1 MNRRQLE
8 QVIRAAAAT
17 ADVRDIVV
25 IGSQAVLGSY
35 PGAPASAENTGWADN
50 NGSRDAPTSG
60 PPGPAGEVSDCRVIM
75 YHQLTDR
82 FIVAADLQTTWRFFS
97 SAENLP
103 RITPPWLSFR
113 IDTPAPVH
121 IEADS
126 LLDYTIRWLGLPI
139 RWRTKIID
147 WSPPRQFIDLQV
159 KGPYALWHHQH
170 TFAQTDG
177 GTECSDRVI
186 YQLPVPGVRR
196 IVHAVAVKKQLL
208 GIFSFRREVI
218 ARELGWVRA
227 VQQDVLIAGL

>member
-1 MNRRQLE
+1 VYYE
-8 QVIRAAAAT
+8 
-17 ADVRDIVV
+17 
-25 IGSQAVLGSY
+25 
-35 PGAPASAENTGWADN
+35 
-50 NGSRDAPTSG
+50 
-60 PPGPAGEVSDCRVIM
+60 
-75 YHQLTDR
+75 LTDR
-82 FIVAADLQTTWRFFS
+82 FVVSTDLQTTWRFFS

-113 IDTPAPVH
+113 IDTPTPVT

-126 LLDYTIRWLGLPI
+126 LLDYTIRWMGLPI

-170 TFAQTDG
+170 RFNEVDD

-196 IVHAVAVKKQLL
+196 LVHTMTVRKQLV
-208 GIFSFRREVI
+208 GIFNYRREVI
-218 ARELGWVRA
+218 ARELGLVRA
-227 VQQDVLIAGL
+227 IQQEVQIQKL